1 MLPVGHD
8 TSIVSAYDKTNNNV
22 TKHTQLQLPIDPAL
36 FGSLPEV
43 VKGLLVILLDALAVE
58 VHEAQPALPD
68 GVVLKGVAHVV
79 EVPSQIKSNIF
90 LPLF

>member
-8 TSIVSAYDKTNNNV
+8 TSIESEYDKTNNNV
-22 TKHTQLQLPIDPAL
+22 SKHTQLQLPIDPAL

-43 VKGLLVILLDALAVE
+43 VKGLLVILLDSLAVE

-79 EVPSQIKSNIF
+79 EVPSQIKSTNCP
-90 LPLF
+90 PLF